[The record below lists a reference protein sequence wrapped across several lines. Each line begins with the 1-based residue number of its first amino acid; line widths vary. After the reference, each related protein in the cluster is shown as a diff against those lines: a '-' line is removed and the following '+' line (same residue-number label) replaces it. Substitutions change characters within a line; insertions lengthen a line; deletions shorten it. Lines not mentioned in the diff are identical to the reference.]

1 MATYTPAAT
10 EIVHTTKVD
19 FRRRPIVEAIHLMQY
34 DSGMPIIAAELY
46 SDGLSF
52 QAPSGS
58 TIKLRFNDRHG
69 ATVYSSAL
77 GTDSTGHIVYF
88 RVTSEM
94 TQTSGARF
102 PVIELT
108 YGETKACS
116 SDIPILISSA
126 PYVYHPIIEIL
137 DSLHIHGITGIFST
151 QNPFHRKQDTLE
163 MKIKSTDGGRAL
175 LTSGAWADFTAL
187 ALYVNG
193 TEDASYV
200 KNKVVSWEGI
210 RGNHSVTAAATRI
223 DKIKITTTQIGF
235 DASTGSN
242 WYQNLQTSSATNIFK
257 FKTRDDD
264 SDVVFYY
271 CKINNGETE
280 NYVPA
285 KLGNTYGIYDT
296 ISETFQVIENQETV
310 IV

>member
-1 MATYTPAAT
+1 MATYTPTAT

-108 YGETKACS
+108 YGDTKACS
-116 SDIPILISSA
+116 SDIPILIGST
-126 PYVYHPIIEIL
+126 PYADHPMIEIL
-137 DSLHIHGITGIFST
+137 DSLHIHGITKIFST
-151 QNPFHRKQDTLE
+151 QNPFHRKQDILE
-163 MKIKSTDGGRAL
+163 MKVKTTDGGRVYL
-175 LTSGAWADFTAL
+175 ISGDYAVSTIL
-187 ALYVNG
+187 ALYLNG
-193 TEDASYV
+193 KVDSAYS
-200 KNKVVSWEGI
+200 KNGVATWEGI
-210 RGNHSVTAAATRI
+210 RGSHYVGSAATRV
-223 DKIKITTTQIGF
+223 DKIKITTTKIGF

-242 WYQNLQTSSATNIFK
+242 WYQNLQTSSATNTFK
-257 FKTRDDD
+257 FSTRDDD
-264 SDVVFYY
+264 SDVIFYY

-285 KLGNTYGIYDT
+285 KFGNVYGIYDT
-296 ISETFQVIENQETV
+296 ISETFQAIENQETV
-310 IV
+310 IA

>member
-1 MATYTPAAT
+1 MATYTPTAT

-116 SDIPILISSA
+116 SDIPILIGSCVKVPNSDDGKYWIFKEGAGIHPSITYTTTGSA
-126 PYVYHPIIEIL
+126 MTVSTSYLQFGHASLSNAITFTIPEKHTKIFFDLECVDSYTNVKYLFKVYKNGTQAI
-137 DSLHIHGITGIFST
+137 SLS
-151 QNPFHRKQDTLE
+151 
-163 MKIKSTDGGRAL
+163 KSTYWHTRLNYSSNTTFNVG
-175 LTSGAWADFTAL
+175 
-187 ALYVNG
+187 
-193 TEDASYV
+193 DAMKLS
-200 KNKVVSWEGI
+200 NSFGI
-210 RGNHSVTAAATRI
+210 WRI
-223 DKIKITTTQIGF
+223 
-235 DASTGSN
+235 
-242 WYQNLQTSSATNIFK
+242 YNLWL
-257 FKTRDDD
+257 
-264 SDVVFYY
+264 
-271 CKINNGETE
+271 E
-280 NYVPA
+280 
-285 KLGNTYGIYDT
+285 
-296 ISETFQVIENQETV
+296 
-310 IV
+310 